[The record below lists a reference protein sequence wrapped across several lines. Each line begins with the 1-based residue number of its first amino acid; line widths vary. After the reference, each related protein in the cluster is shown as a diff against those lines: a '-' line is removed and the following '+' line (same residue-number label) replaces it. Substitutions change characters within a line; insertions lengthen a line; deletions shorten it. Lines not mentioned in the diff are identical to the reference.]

1 MSQLIK
7 PEGYKA
13 VLGKRQTEQGIK
25 LILIWYPILERSIEL
40 SSMGVRVDKTALLRQ
55 LSIEKHEER
64 EQLFFYQQLLSNK
77 LPLCI
82 GGGIGQSR
90 LCLIMLHKAH
100 IGEIQASIWPEDMRR
115 ACDEAG
121 MSLI

>member
-1 MSQLIK
+1 
-7 PEGYKA
+7 
-13 VLGKRQTEQGIK
+13 
-25 LILIWYPILERSIEL
+25 
-40 SSMGVRVDKTALLRQ
+40 MGVRVDKTALLRQ